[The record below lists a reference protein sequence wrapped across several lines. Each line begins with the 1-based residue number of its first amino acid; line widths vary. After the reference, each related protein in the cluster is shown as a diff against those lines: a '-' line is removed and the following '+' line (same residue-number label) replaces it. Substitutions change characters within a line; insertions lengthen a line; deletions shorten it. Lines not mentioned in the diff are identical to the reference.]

1 MTDALTA
8 IAGLTSAA
16 FLFRHLV
23 HRIARLTSK
32 DRPCSKD
39 RR

>member
-1 MTDALTA
+1 VRAALA

-16 FLFRHLV
+16 WLFRHLV
-23 HRIARLTSK
+23 HRVARLTT
-32 DRPCSKD
+32 KD

>member
-1 MTDALTA
+1 MRALIA
-8 IAGLTSAA
+8 VAGLASAA

-23 HRIARLTSK
+23 HRVARLW
-32 DRPCSKD
+32 D

>member
-1 MTDALTA
+1 MRAAIA

-16 FLFRHLV
+16 WLFRHLV
-23 HRIARLTSK
+23 HRIARLTT
-32 DRPCSKD
+32 KD

>member
-1 MTDALTA
+1 MNAVIA
-8 IAGLTSAA
+8 IAGLASAA
-16 FLFRHLV
+16 VLFRHLV

-32 DRPCSKD
+32 E